1 MPKVGKAPSR
11 QGAAA
16 PLMGDHEMSSRL
28 YAGNSEYL
36 VVLARITVSPD
47 L

>member
-1 MPKVGKAPSR
+1 
-11 QGAAA
+11 
-16 PLMGDHEMSSRL
+16 MGDHEMSSRL

-36 VVLARITVSPD
+36 VVLACVSVSSR